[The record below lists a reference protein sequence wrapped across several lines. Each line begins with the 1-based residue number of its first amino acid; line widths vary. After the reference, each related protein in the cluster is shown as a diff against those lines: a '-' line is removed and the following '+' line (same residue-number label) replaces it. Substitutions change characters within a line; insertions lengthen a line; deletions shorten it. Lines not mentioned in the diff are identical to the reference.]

1 MTPESNTSNVLCRPR
16 ALRLGPVV
24 LAVGLGLAGV
34 AGAGEDAPA
43 KDRTAELK
51 ERTEALARR
60 MDELSAE
67 AQDLVWNHTNPKL
80 TEFLKGIDGA
90 MLDARDLLEA
100 YRTDG
105 ETVAAEQDV
114 LEKIYEAAKKAA
126 QQPSAQPQPQ
136 PQPGQQ
142 GEGQQGQGS
151 QQDQQNQQG
160 LQAMLRMMENMLGI
174 TPTEQPGQGQGG
186 SQPGQGAKGPGT
198 GSGAA
203 ARGPHDKEM
212 TEERT
217 VPKAAGN
224 PAGLT
229 PPEFREPL
237 EAFHRALDD
246 LDRNEARPASGPTQP

>member
-1 MTPESNTSNVLCRPR
+1 MRPETKTSNVLFRPR
-16 ALRLGPVV
+16 ALPLGPVL
-24 LAVGLGLAGV
+24 LAAGLALAGLAG
-34 AGAGEDAPA
+34 AEEAAPA
-43 KDRTAELK
+43 KDRAAELK

-80 TEFLKGIDGA
+80 TGFLKGIDDA

-136 PQPGQQ
+136 PQPGQE

-151 QQDQQNQQG
+151 QQDQQG

-224 PAGLT
+224 PAGIT

-246 LDRNEARPASGPTQP
+246 LERNEEARPAPGPTQP